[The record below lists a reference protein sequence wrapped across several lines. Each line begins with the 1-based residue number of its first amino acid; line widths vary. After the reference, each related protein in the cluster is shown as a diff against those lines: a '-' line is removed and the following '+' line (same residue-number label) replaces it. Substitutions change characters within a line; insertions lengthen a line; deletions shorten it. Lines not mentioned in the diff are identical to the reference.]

1 MSVFTQVFDKLA
13 SRVKQRTATAHDRI
27 EAAARA
33 IAKGDNVDV
42 AGLEESL
49 HTVGMDLPAFQ
60 ALCDLFVARA
70 DNFAKLDGLGAARK
84 KVEKID
90 KDIAAANATH
100 AEAVEAY
107 RKRYTQLRADAD
119 QAQAAV
125 DTARAARDW
134 LLAVDHCP
142 PSLRDEYVA
151 ALAGEEKA
159 NADVGNAQREIKKL
173 ADDIKSEKGWLE
185 QLAGEDVRTIHPP
198 EMVVTT
204 SQRERLSGARKDKYD
219 EHERR
224 LKRLEA
230 RKVDADKTLA
240 DAQAALVAAEAVV
253 AGVRKRILA
262 A

>member
-1 MSVFTQVFDKLA
+1 MSVFTAVFDKLA

-27 EAAARA
+27 EAAAKA

-42 AGLEESL
+42 AGLEDSL
-49 HTVGMDLPAFQ
+49 FTVGMTLDGFRQ
-60 ALCDLFVARA
+60 LCDLFVARA

-107 RKRYTQLRADAD
+107 RKRYTQLRAEAD
-119 QAQAAV
+119 QAAAAV

-142 PSLRDEYVA
+142 PSLHDEYVG
-151 ALAGEEKA
+151 ALAAEEKA
-159 NADVGNAQREIKKL
+159 NADVGNAQRDVHKL
-173 ADDIKSEKGWLE
+173 VEQIKSEQGWLT
-185 QLAGEDVRTIHPP
+185 QLGRDDDRTLHPP
-198 EMVVTT
+198 EMFVTG
-204 SQRERLSGARKDKYD
+204 SQRERMTAARGAKYD
-219 EHERR
+219 EHERI

-230 RKVDADKTLA
+230 RKVDADKALA

-253 AGVRKRILA
+253 AGVRKKILA